1 MIANAEHQ
9 LAAMHSARIFSKREL
24 PLRYVGISP
33 SFRRE
38 AGSHGKDTK
47 GIFRVHQF
55 NKVEQFI
62 LSDEESSWK
71 HLDELLAN
79 SEEIIRKLDIP
90 YRVIEICSG
99 DLSKKDARSF
109 DIEGYMPSQKRY
121 RELFSCSNCTTWQSM
136 RLDIRYDDKGERRYV
151 HTLNATGVS
160 AERMLV
166 AIIENYSND
175 DGSISVPKVLVPY
188 MGRDV
193 IGRRV

>member
-1 MIANAEHQ
+1 MIATAEHP
-9 LAAMHSARIFSKREL
+9 LAAMHSERIFSKREL